1 MNSRFKDES
10 ERGSRLKD
18 NYERV
23 KKRLEE
29 EYTYF
34 SRDLTTNSPIEIY
47 KLWLY

>member
-10 ERGSRLKD
+10 ERCSRLKD

-29 EYTYF
+29 EYIYYT
-34 SRDLTTNSPIEIY
+34 RDLTDNSPFEIH
-47 KLWLY
+47 KI